1 MPSWELFDRQPASYR
16 EAVLPRSI
24 RARVAVEAGGPHGW
38 HRWVGEHGRIVALD
52 RFGASAPGATVMAEL
67 GFTAERVAQEGRMA
81 VRAVGGKGGSSRV

>member
-1 MPSWELFDRQPASYR
+1 
-16 EAVLPRSI
+16 VLPHSI

-67 GFTAERVAQEGRMA
+67 GFTAGRVAQEGRLA
-81 VRAVGGKGGSSRV
+81 VRDIGPNKRSPSRV